1 MGRRPRH
8 FLPRLDVGYLG
19 LRQRARLDQQLR
31 WDADRLRRW
40 FSRSP
45 GLTGEAGRVAL
56 GVAGGGATAPAHS
69 IRPPV
74 SLLPAAGP
82 ASLTCG
88 FAATHPLVPALG
100 NQPRPTA
107 V

>member
-1 MGRRPRH
+1 VSRRPRH

-45 GLTGEAGRVAL
+45 GLTGEAGPVAVV
-56 GVAGGGATAPAHS
+56 VARGGGIAPGHS
-69 IRPPV
+69 IRTPV
-74 SLLPAAGP
+74 ALLHAAGP